1 MKEAEMGYEGPGK
14 AETRELMERRYI
26 IGNSPK
32 GIDDAL
38 RAAVHHA
45 DMPSGTTFIVTQ
57 IEVESVDDP
66 NVGGYRVVITPG
78 G

>member
-1 MKEAEMGYEGPGK
+1 MGYEGPGK
-14 AETRELMERRYI
+14 AEARHLLDRHYI
-26 IGNSPK
+26 IGESPK

-57 IEVESVDDP
+57 MEVVSVDDP
-66 NVGGYRVVITPG
+66 NVGGYRVIITPG